1 VPRRQ
6 RDRDADFTA
15 FVHVQG
21 VALRRTAFLL
31 CGDWHRA
38 EDLTQEALTRIYM
51 AWPRLRDTTQLGAYA
66 RTVVVR
72 LVIDASRR
80 SWETTVG
87 DVPERAFIPAS
98 HDQRDVIL
106 AALDKMPHR
115 QRAVLVLR
123 YWEDFSVAQT
133 AEALGC
139 AEGTVKS
146 QAARGLAALRE
157 LLPAREELL

>member
-1 VPRRQ
+1 M
-6 RDRDADFTA
+6 
-15 FVHVQG
+15 
-21 VALRRTAFLL
+21 RRTAFLL
-31 CGDWHRA
+31 VGDWHRA
-38 EDLTQEALTRIYM
+38 EDLTQEALTRIYV
-51 AWPRLRDTTQLGAYA
+51 AWPRLRDKTQLGAYA
-66 RTVVVR
+66 RTVLVR

-80 SWETTVG
+80 SRETPVG
-87 DVPERAFIPAS
+87 DVPDTAYVPAS

-106 AALDKMPHR
+106 SALGSMPRR

>member
-1 VPRRQ
+1 VSGRQ
-6 RDRDADFTA
+6 RDHDADFTA

-21 VALRRTAFLL
+21 VSLRRIAFLM

-38 EDLTQEALTRIYM
+38 EDLTQEALARIYV

-66 RTVVVR
+66 RTIVVR

-80 SWETTVG
+80 SRETPVG
-87 DVPERAFIPAS
+87 DVPEGAYSPVA

-106 AALDKMPHR
+106 AALASMPHR

-133 AEALGC
+133 AKALGC

-157 LLPAREELL
+157 LLPAREDLL

>member
-1 VPRRQ
+1 MPSRQ
-6 RDRDADFTA
+6 RDRDGDFTA
-15 FVHVQG
+15 FVHLQG
-21 VALRRTAFLL
+21 VTLRRTAFLM

-38 EDLTQEALTRIYM
+38 EDLTQEALTRIYV

-80 SWETTVG
+80 SRETPVG
-87 DVPERAFIPAS
+87 DVPERAYVPDF
-98 HDQRDVIL
+98 HDQRAVIL
-106 AALDKMPHR
+106 AALGSMPDR

-139 AEGTVKS
+139 ADGTVKS
-146 QAARGLAALRE
+146 QAARGLAAMRE